1 MGSTLKINN
10 LDTASG
16 TTITIPTG
24 KTLIAPNHVLQ
35 TVNQVD
41 NSGVTLSSN
50 ATTKFM
56 EQNFTTK
63 VANSAIIVRFHTAIY
78 RGSTATGNRDV
89 DVSMGLGFKTG
100 ASTSSSTDYTAI
112 TTYAPTRQNI
122 TFASSAGRAFY
133 SSDAYSASGS
143 YDGRYNPITTVF
155 NEESFSPSLA
165 AGTTIRIAV
174 WVNQD
179 YNTTSNIKIG
189 ASASGAGDS
198 GYQTSLTITE
208 VAPS

>member
-1 MGSTLKINN
+1 MSTLSVNNITTQTGST
-10 LDTASG
+10 
-16 TTITIPTG
+16 ITVPSG

-35 TVNQVD
+35 TVNQV
-41 NSGVTLSSN
+41 NNAGVTLSN
-50 ATTKFM
+50 ANTTKFM

-63 VANSAIIVRFHTAIY
+63 VANSAIIVRFYTSIY
-78 RGSTATGNRDV
+78 RESTATGNRDA
-89 DVSMGLGFKTG
+89 DVSMGMGFKTG
-100 ASTSSSTDYTAI
+100 ASTSASSDYTAI
-112 TTYAPTRQNI
+112 TTYAPSRQNI

-143 YDGRYNPITTVF
+143 YDGRYSPITTVF

-174 WVNQD
+174 FVNQD
-179 YNTTSNIKIG
+179 YNTTSNIKFG
-189 ASASGAGDS
+189 SSASGSGDS
-198 GYQTSLTITE
+198 GGTSCLTITE

>member
-1 MGSTLKINN
+1 MSTLSVNNITTQTGST
-10 LDTASG
+10 
-16 TTITIPTG
+16 ITVPSG

-35 TVNQVD
+35 TVNQV
-41 NSGVTLSSN
+41 NNAGVTLSN
-50 ATTKFM
+50 ANTTKFM

-63 VANSAIIVRFHTAIY
+63 VANSAIIVRFYTSIY
-78 RGSTATGNRDV
+78 RESTATGNRDA
-89 DVSMGLGFKTG
+89 DVSMGMGFKTG
-100 ASTSSSTDYTAI
+100 ASTSASSDYTAI
-112 TTYAPTRQNI
+112 TTYAPSRQNI

-174 WVNQD
+174 FVNQD

-189 ASASGAGDS
+189 SSASGSGDS
-198 GYQTSLTITE
+198 GGTSCLTITE